1 MKKPLRALIVED
13 SEDDAILMAEELRR
27 AGYEVYFERVETPEE
42 MSEAALGG
50 GWDVILSDY
59 VMPRFDGLTA
69 LKLLKEKGLDI
80 PFILVSGKIG
90 EDTAVEAIKA
100 GACDYVMKDRMVKL
114 APSVKKAL
122 SEHELTMERDR
133 AQEALKTEL
142 EVSNALLKMAE
153 ITSASLDWD
162 ETADKVLHVLKGI
175 IHFEGA
181 AVMLAEAD
189 GTLTP
194 RKAVGCDGG
203 MHSILMGMRPRL
215 ADVRALEKVMLTR
228 KLLKIGEEE
237 LPGLIPDYIAA
248 NLRLKEVIIAPVMAR
263 ERVAGFLGVNF
274 KKIGGDSRVPVL
286 IKGIA
291 DQLGA
296 AFENA
301 SLYEETQKKRL
312 ELAKR
317 MEALRVLHEIDRMIL
332 STLDRDEMLSR
343 VSLQIKRLIPADAGC
358 LLLLDGEEKTL
369 KVNCGWGADFKKDE
383 RFMLDGFPGAD
394 TFLSGRPV
402 MRADVLSEARESG
415 EDTVFRDAVIR
426 SEIIVPIMSK
436 GTGRGL
442 IRLGSQRVAGFT
454 FEDTAMAEKLAYQIG
469 IALENTRLIADL
481 EEVLINTVQ
490 ALSSAIDAK
499 SHWTRGHSTRVTGY
513 AVRAGKE
520 LGLTDEQME
529 RLKLAGLLHDIGKIG
544 ILDALLDK
552 PGALTIDEYESIKKH
567 SDRGAEI
574 LAPIRQFRDI
584 VPCIRHHHERW
595 DGKGYPLH
603 LQGEQIPFMARILSV
618 ADSFDSITADRPY
631 RKANDRNFA
640 FEELMKCSGTQFEPK
655 VVDAFISML
664 KEPD

>member
-42 MSEAALGG
+42 MSEAASRG
-50 GWDVILSDY
+50 GWDVIVSDY

-122 SEHELTMERDR
+122 SEHELMMERDR

-162 ETADKVLHVLKGI
+162 ETADKVLQVLKGI

-194 RKAVGCDGG
+194 MKAVGCDGG
-203 MHSILMGMRPRL
+203 IHAILMGMRPRL

-228 KLLKIGEEE
+228 KLLKIEEEE

-248 NLRLKEVIIAPVMAR
+248 NLMLKEVIIAPVMAR

-312 ELAKR
+312 ELAKGWR
-317 MEALRVLHEIDRMIL
+317 R
-332 STLDRDEMLSR
+332 S
-343 VSLQIKRLIPADAGC
+343 GC
-358 LLLLDGEEKTL
+358 
-369 KVNCGWGADFKKDE
+369 C
-383 RFMLDGFPGAD
+383 
-394 TFLSGRPV
+394 
-402 MRADVLSEARESG
+402 MR
-415 EDTVFRDAVIR
+415 
-426 SEIIVPIMSK
+426 
-436 GTGRGL
+436 
-442 IRLGSQRVAGFT
+442 
-454 FEDTAMAEKLAYQIG
+454 
-469 IALENTRLIADL
+469 
-481 EEVLINTVQ
+481 
-490 ALSSAIDAK
+490 
-499 SHWTRGHSTRVTGY
+499 
-513 AVRAGKE
+513 
-520 LGLTDEQME
+520 
-529 RLKLAGLLHDIGKIG
+529 
-544 ILDALLDK
+544 
-552 PGALTIDEYESIKKH
+552 
-567 SDRGAEI
+567 
-574 LAPIRQFRDI
+574 
-584 VPCIRHHHERW
+584 
-595 DGKGYPLH
+595 
-603 LQGEQIPFMARILSV
+603 
-618 ADSFDSITADRPY
+618 
-631 RKANDRNFA
+631 
-640 FEELMKCSGTQFEPK
+640 
-655 VVDAFISML
+655 
-664 KEPD
+664 

>member
-1 MKKPLRALIVED
+1 M
-13 SEDDAILMAEELRR
+13 
-27 AGYEVYFERVETPEE
+27 
-42 MSEAALGG
+42 
-50 GWDVILSDY
+50 
-59 VMPRFDGLTA
+59 
-69 LKLLKEKGLDI
+69 
-80 PFILVSGKIG
+80 
-90 EDTAVEAIKA
+90 
-100 GACDYVMKDRMVKL
+100 
-114 APSVKKAL
+114 
-122 SEHELTMERDR
+122 
-133 AQEALKTEL
+133 
-142 EVSNALLKMAE
+142 
-153 ITSASLDWD
+153 
-162 ETADKVLHVLKGI
+162 
-175 IHFEGA
+175 
-181 AVMLAEAD
+181 
-189 GTLTP
+189 
-194 RKAVGCDGG
+194 
-203 MHSILMGMRPRL
+203 
-215 ADVRALEKVMLTR
+215 
-228 KLLKIGEEE
+228 
-237 LPGLIPDYIAA
+237 
-248 NLRLKEVIIAPVMAR
+248 
-263 ERVAGFLGVNF
+263 
-274 KKIGGDSRVPVL
+274 
-286 IKGIA
+286 
-291 DQLGA
+291 
-296 AFENA
+296 
-301 SLYEETQKKRL
+301 
-312 ELAKR
+312 
-317 MEALRVLHEIDRMIL
+317 LHEIDRMIL

-402 MRADVLSEARESG
+402 MRADVLNEARESG

-454 FEDTAMAEKLAYQIG
+454 FEDTATAEKLAYQIG

-552 PGALTIDEYESIKKH
+552 PGALTIDEYEAIKKH

>member
-27 AGYEVYFERVETPEE
+27 AGYEVSFERVETAEE
-42 MSEAALGG
+42 MSGAIGKG
-50 GWDVILSDY
+50 GWDLILSDY
-59 VMPRFDGLTA
+59 VMPRFSGLAA
-69 LKLLKEKGLDI
+69 LKLLKQKDLDI
-80 PFILVSGKIG
+80 PFIMVSGKIG

-100 GACDYVMKDRMVKL
+100 GACDYVMKDRMMKF
-114 APSVKKAL
+114 APSVEKAL
-122 SEHELTMERDR
+122 AEHETMMERDR

-142 EVSNALLKMAE
+142 ELSNALLKTAE

-189 GTLTP
+189 GMLAP
-194 RKAVGCDGG
+194 RKAVGCDDGTQ
-203 MHSILMGMRPRL
+203 SILMGMRPRM

-228 KLLKIGEEE
+228 KLLKVGEEE

-248 NLRLKEVIIAPVMAR
+248 NLKLKELIIAPIMAR
-263 ERVAGFLGVNF
+263 EHVAGFLGVNF
-274 KKIGGDSRVPVL
+274 KKISGDPRVPAL

-301 SLYEETQKKRL
+301 SLYEETQKKKL
-312 ELAKR
+312 ELAKG
-317 MEALRVLHEIDRMIL
+317 MEALSVLHEIDRTIL

-358 LLLLDGEEKTL
+358 LLLLDAEGQTL
-369 KVNCGWGADFKKDE
+369 EINCGWGADFKKDE
-383 RFMLDGFPGAD
+383 RFMMEDFPGAD
-394 TFLSGRPV
+394 TFFSGRPV
-402 MRADVLSEARESG
+402 MRADILDEAG
-415 EDTVFRDAVIR
+415 GGGKDTIFRGTVIR

-436 GTGRGL
+436 GIRRGL
-442 IRLGSQRVAGFT
+442 VRLGSQRVAGFT

-469 IALENTRLIADL
+469 IALENARLIADL
-481 EEVLINTVQ
+481 EEVLVNTVQ

-520 LGLTDEQME
+520 MGLTAGQLE

-544 ILDALLDK
+544 IIDALLNK
-552 PGALTIDEYESIKKH
+552 PGALTDEEYESIKQH
-567 SDRGAEI
+567 AERGAEI
-574 LAPIRQFRDI
+574 LAPIRQFKDI
-584 VPCIRHHHERW
+584 AACVRHHHERW
-595 DGKGYPLH
+595 DGKGYPIH
-603 LQGEQIPFMARILSV
+603 LQGEQIPFMARIIAV

-631 RKANDRNFA
+631 REASDRNFA
-640 FEELMKCSGTQFEPK
+640 FRELEKCSGTQFEPK
-655 VVDAFISML
+655 VVDAFIRAL
-664 KEPD
+664 TKPD